1 MRSDSLR
8 LRALFV
14 IEHSCLTRPPKS
26 CQHTWVRAVP
36 SMLWTGYLGAGVK
49 GYIIYD
55 VAEEVYRP
63 SVGLPC
69 NRWGMIA
76 VTSPNENKYK
86 LWACQNLPLQI
97 VMNCP
102 DESDVRGMRVW
113 EQRSKPPQQQ
123 AEYWR
128 EVRGRMDK
136 VGPIL
141 RHIFDEQSYDD
152 RIEKCRETVEETIS
166 PETQYYTG
174 LGNSTMWGGSSVFHW
189 LAKVVRIREEA
200 CKGGFSLNLPISDH
214 LCNKTLCMLAKLM
227 QQDDFNS
234 LIETQA

>member
-1 MRSDSLR
+1 
-8 LRALFV
+8 
-14 IEHSCLTRPPKS
+14 
-26 CQHTWVRAVP
+26 
-36 SMLWTGYLGAGVK
+36 MLWTGYLGAGVK

-189 LAKVVRIREEA
+189 LAKVVRIRVEA